1 MNIVKVAVGCE
12 HVSSGSLGVVTV
24 STPIV
29 EQVRATK
36 QSLEA
41 EEAKPLKKYAFM
53 TGHVLLGVLEH
64 WKILQPDVMKVVK
77 GGKEIIQGFKEA
89 GLSLE
94 QLMKEK
100 ERISNEQKEACQVLL
115 NPPVQ
120 QPVPNKGKGATTVEP
135 AGTIEPD
142 PQTP

>member
-1 MNIVKVAVGCE
+1 MNIVKVVEGCE
-12 HVSSGSLGVVTV
+12 HVSSGTLGAVTV
-24 STPIV
+24 ATPII

-36 QSLEA
+36 QSLES

-64 WKILQPDVMKVVK
+64 WKTLQPDVMKVVK
-77 GGKEIIQGFKEA
+77 GGKEIVQGFKEA

-94 QLMKEK
+94 ELMKEK
-100 ERISNEQKEACQVLL
+100 ERITNEQKEACQVLL
-115 NPPVQ
+115 NPPL
-120 QPVPNKGKGATTVEP
+120 PNKGKVTPATTVEP
-135 AGTIEPD
+135 AVVE